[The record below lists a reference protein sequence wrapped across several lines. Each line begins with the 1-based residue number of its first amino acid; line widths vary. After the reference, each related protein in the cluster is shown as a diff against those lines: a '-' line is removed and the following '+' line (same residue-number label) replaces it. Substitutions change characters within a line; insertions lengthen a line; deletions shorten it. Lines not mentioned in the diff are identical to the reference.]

1 MKPTIYFIAAA
12 MVMLVAANAAA
23 QSEIAPRASVSFLGG
38 AASTEDVTGAVLGAS
53 LLFDVNDRI
62 GIEGEATYLDRGA
75 GVDAVSVSGSLFV
88 NLLPSHR
95 RIVPYAAGGGGLYRA
110 SFDLNSGY
118 LFGPWGSQFSP
129 GTTIC
134 AAPGTGVG
142 PGPGAGFG
150 SGTGMCPAETAG
162 YIGVGRMPAFYGRRL
177 GPMVVP
183 DEGMWSKRAFTDPA
197 ATVGGGVRFHVS
209 DRLMVRPDLRARFIF
224 GDGDT
229 HVMAVFAINLGYR
242 F

>member
-1 MKPTIYFIAAA
+1 MKARIYVVTAA
-12 MVMLVAANAAA
+12 MVFLIAAQALA
-23 QSEIAPRASVSFLGG
+23 QSEIAPRASVSFVGG
-38 AASTEDVTGAVLGAS
+38 AASTEDVTGAVLGGS
-53 LLFDVNDRI
+53 VLFDMNDRVS
-62 GIEGEATYLDRGA
+62 IEGEATYLDRGGGA
-75 GVDAVSVSGSLFV
+75 DALSASGSLLV

-118 LFGPWGSQFSP
+118 MFGPWGSQFSP
-129 GTTIC
+129 GATVC
-134 AAPGTGVG
+134 AAPGTGMGFGAG
-142 PGPGAGFG
+142 PGFG
-150 SGTGMCPAETAG
+150 SGTGICPAGTAG
-162 YIGVGRMPAFYGRRL
+162 YIGVGRMPAFYGSRL

-229 HVMAVFAINLGYR
+229 HVMAVFALNLGYR